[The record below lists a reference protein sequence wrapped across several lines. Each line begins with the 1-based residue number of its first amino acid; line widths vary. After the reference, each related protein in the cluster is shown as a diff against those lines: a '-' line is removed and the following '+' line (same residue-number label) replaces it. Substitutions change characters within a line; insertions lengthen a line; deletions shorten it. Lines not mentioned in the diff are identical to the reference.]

1 MKSDLVG
8 FTKINREGVLE
19 RELDNM
25 VGAELA
31 DFRRISY
38 GSVLEDR
45 WLLNAASLV
54 AQEERQLKLVTCE
67 NEPEIVEARKK
78 GLYVFRFFKSED
90 PYYVIIDDRLPT
102 IEV

>member
-1 MKSDLVG
+1 MKGTLTLIILIALVG
-8 FTKINREGVLE
+8 CAKSFHEVNKSYYHPIPDYWQVKTGEVIIE

-31 DFRRISY
+31 DFHRISY

-54 AQEERQLKLVTCE
+54 AQEER
-67 NEPEIVEARKK
+67 
-78 GLYVFRFFKSED
+78 
-90 PYYVIIDDRLPT
+90 
-102 IEV
+102 